1 MCRAQVGSTDMDG
14 TFDEALIAWVRSY
27 EPWARRRPAGVA
39 CYAAVWADAE

>member
-1 MCRAQVGSTDMDG
+1 MDG
-14 TFDEALIAWVRSY
+14 MLDYALIERVRSY